1 MIDIKRVIPE
11 SVVGRMKCLGKETS
25 TFLVF
30 MMNFQGQISFI
41 KCFIFSC
48 QGAIHVLPVPPWDI
62 LSHDFT
68 GYISFIS
75 KLQSLS
81 TRTLSTFVDFTLF
94 EVYLL
99 PLSRGVCWFTH
110 GFPQNFCASFCENEV
125 PGRQELH
132 KNELNALLGLDHP
145 HIAPWSCMSP
155 MKLSHI
161 KFTPCLKTRKMGGS
175 NEVWDWKTKKS
186 MEKNYKKMCHWLYS
200 RFGTSFQESSFLR
213 PHPVVNW

>member
-1 MIDIKRVIPE
+1 MPWKRNHHV
-11 SVVGRMKCLGKETS
+11 
-25 TFLVF
+25 LVF
-30 MMNFQGQISFI
+30 MMNFQGHISFI

-48 QGAIHVLPVPPWDI
+48 QGVIHLSPVPPWDI

-145 HIAPWSCMSP
+145 HIAPWGCMSP
-155 MKLSHI
+155 MKFSHI

-186 MEKNYKKMCHWLYS
+186 MEKDYEKCAIDCIQDLELAS
-200 RFGTSFQESSFLR
+200 RSLPFWDRTL
-213 PHPVVNW
+213 W